1 MPLNVPKLAQTKAFF
16 ELHKLELAV
25 ACMHLYGGDGVPLLS
40 HGTEIFTALWMQ
52 LLILVPEELNLCH
65 IVKSKRGKETLG

>member
-1 MPLNVPKLAQTKAFF
+1 VPFSVPELARMRPSL

-25 ACMHLYGGDGVPLLS
+25 ACMHLYGGDGVPLLN
-40 HGTEIFTALWMQ
+40 HGTEIITALWMQ
-52 LLILVPEELNLCH
+52 LLIQVPEELNLCH